1 MPRTDYD
8 VVIAGGG
15 MVGASLALSL
25 YGHSKGGLRVLVVE
39 GFPLPPLAE
48 SGVPAYR
55 PSFDARSTALSF
67 GSQQIYQALG
77 IWPLLQEHL
86 STIAKVHVSDR
97 GHFGSVLMTAESQG
111 WEALGYVVENM
122 WLGNVLLNHL
132 RQHSNIEFLSP
143 AKVSAIHVGD
153 GYATLSL
160 QEGESQRDITTQ
172 LVAVADG
179 AESGLR
185 NQLGIAATVADYHQL
200 AVIAN
205 VATEQPHK
213 GYAYERF
220 TERGPLALL
229 PLVDDGSGQSRSA
242 LVWTFPEAMADEVMA
257 WSDEAFLAELQRNFG
272 YRLGR
277 LQKVGQRASFPLQLM
292 QAEEQVRRQVV
303 VMGNAAHSLH
313 PVAGQGFNLA
323 LRDADSLSRLLAKA
337 HSEKRALGELNLL
350 QRYVAS
356 QEVDQR
362 LTTAFSDQLTGIFS
376 NRQPVLSVVRNL
388 GLLLLDVTPAAK
400 SRFVAR
406 AAGIM
411 PGSSAESL

>member
-1 MPRTDYD
+1 LPHTDYD

-25 YGHSKGGLRVLVVE
+25 YTRSKGSLRVLVVE
-39 GFPLPPLAE
+39 SFALPPLAE
-48 SGVPAYR
+48 SGLPTYR
-55 PSFDARSTALSF
+55 PSFDARSTALSY
-67 GSQQIYQALG
+67 GSQQIYRELGVWPQLQAH
-77 IWPLLQEHL
+77 Q

-132 RQHSNIEFLSP
+132 RQHTNVAFLSP
-143 AKVSAIHVGD
+143 AKVVEIDVAD

-160 QEGESQRDITTQ
+160 QEGDTQRDITTQ

-179 AESGLR
+179 AESSLR
-185 NQLGIAATVADYHQL
+185 SQLGIATSVSEYHQL

-205 VATEQPHK
+205 VATELPHK
-213 GYAYERF
+213 GCAYERF

-242 LVWTFPEAMADEVMA
+242 LVWTFPDKMAEEVMA
-257 WSDEAFLAELQRNFG
+257 WSDSEFLAELQRNFG

-292 QAEEQVRRQVV
+292 QAEEQVRSQLV

-323 LRDADSLSRLLAKA
+323 LRDADSLSCLLAAA
-337 HSEKRALGELNLL
+337 HSEKRALGELSLL
-350 QRYVAS
+350 QRYLAS
-356 QEVDQR
+356 QDLDQR
-362 LTTAFSDQLTGIFS
+362 VTTAFSDQLTGIFS
-376 NRQPVLSVVRNL
+376 NRKPVLSVVRNL

-411 PGSSAESL
+411 PGSSAESS

>member
-1 MPRTDYD
+1 LPHTDYD

-25 YGHSKGGLRVLVVE
+25 YVHSGGKLRVLVVE
-39 GFPLPPLAE
+39 SFALPPLAE

-55 PSFDARSTALSF
+55 PSFDARSSALSF
-67 GSQQIYQALG
+67 GSRQIYQELG
-77 IWPLLQEHL
+77 VWSLLSEHL
-86 STIAKVHVSDR
+86 GTISQVHVSDR

-132 RQHSNIEFLSP
+132 RQHTNIEFLSP
-143 AKVSAIHVGD
+143 AKVSGIQIAD
-153 GYATLSL
+153 GYANLTILD
-160 QEGESQRDITTQ
+160 GEASRDITSQ

-185 NQLGIAATVADYHQL
+185 AQLGISATIADYHQV

-205 VATEQPHK
+205 VATERPHN
-213 GYAYERF
+213 GCAFERF

-229 PLVDDGSGQSRSA
+229 PLVNDGSGQSRSA
-242 LVWTFPEAMADEVMA
+242 LVWTFPENMAEEVMA
-257 WSDEAFLAELQRNFG
+257 WSESEFLAELQRNFG

-292 QAEEQVRRQVV
+292 QADEQVRRQVV
-303 VMGNAAHSLH
+303 VLGNAAHSLH

-323 LRDADSLSRLLAKA
+323 LRDVDCLSRMLATA
-337 HSEKRALGELNLL
+337 QREGRELGSLGLL
-350 QRYVAS
+350 QGYVAS

-362 LTTAFSDQLTGIFS
+362 VTTAFSDQLTGIFS

-411 PGSSAESL
+411 PGSSAESW